1 MSHDVS
7 PSKWKLTELDI
18 KIINFNPFHEF
29 SGGAYT
35 YFNPDKNF
43 GDGESEFRAK
53 WESVF
58 YFIL

>member
-53 WESVF
+53 
-58 YFIL
+58 